1 MSCANRFPSSQHTR
15 YRSSWGPT
23 STTVFNRADV
33 PRPSAEEE
41 EFADIY
47 HERLHYVQGRQL
59 IPLQEDLAD
68 WINKTIRAAP
78 WLTHRKWRSS
88 PGRSSESCSD
98 LPLVSSF
105 DVDHITGE
113 NFFDA
118 LDNGVMVC
126 RLARVIQEKARSAVD
141 SGRVKGPVPVIRGR
155 CWENAARRSFF
166 SRDNMENFIQFC
178 RRLGVHENLLFESDD
193 LVLHGQ
199 PRNVV
204 LCLLEV
210 ARLAS
215 RYALEPP
222 GIVQLEREI
231 AAEQERDLH
240 CLSDSGISH
249 SSLVSWQYQSP
260 SPAPSPRPPVE
271 TIKHSRAAHYTLPAS
286 IRLNRPSVME
296 GWRVSL
302 TILKGQL
309 YRSHAAG
316 WFSSLNAA
324 PAFRRRKTCR
334 RRFIAEASSTSE
346 VTATAARWLDPNPV
360 PPASDMRRSVSDNGP
375 TGSDG
380 VPSDT
385 TEDDWSRGSAEDPDE
400 VPSPSISP
408 SPTPAEPPE
417 HSGPI
422 TELDRKVRRAA
433 EAVQRLCQ
441 CPSNKCSKLKV
452 RKVGEGRYHIAGRNV
467 FIRLLKGRHMMV
479 RVGGG
484 WDTLE
489 HFLTRHDPCQVR
501 VLSRESTP
509 PPHSN
514 GITSAPYL
522 HIRAKYRSPP
532 PESLAGR

>member
-1 MSCANRFPSSQHTR
+1 MSFSNRFPPSQHTR
-15 YRSSWGPT
+15 YRSSWGPSSVSAFT
-23 STTVFNRADV
+23 RADI
-33 PRPSAEEE
+33 PRPSPEEE
-41 EFADIY
+41 EFEFY
-47 HERLHYVQGRQL
+47 HERIHSAQSRQL

-68 WINKTIRAAP
+68 WINKTIN
-78 WLTHRKWRSS
+78 
-88 PGRSSESCSD
+88 
-98 LPLVSSF
+98 
-105 DVDHITGE
+105 VDHITGE
-113 NFFDA
+113 NFFDI
-118 LDNGVMVC
+118 LDNGVIVC
-126 RLARVIQEKARSAVD
+126 RLARVIQEKARTAVD
-141 SGRVKGPVPVIRGR
+141 SGRVKGPAPVIRGR

-166 SRDNMENFIQFC
+166 SRDNIANFIQFC

-215 RYALEPP
+215 KYSLEPP
-222 GIVQLEREI
+222 GLVQLEREI
-231 AAEQERDLH
+231 AEEERDLH
-240 CLSDSGISH
+240 CMSDSGISH
-249 SSLVSWQYQSP
+249 SSLVSWQFQPP
-260 SPAPSPRPPVE
+260 SPVSSLKPQVE
-271 TIKHSRAAHYTLPAS
+271 KIKHS
-286 IRLNRPSVME
+286 
-296 GWRVSL
+296 
-302 TILKGQL
+302 
-309 YRSHAAG
+309 
-316 WFSSLNAA
+316 SSA
-324 PAFRRRKTCR
+324 
-334 RRFIAEASSTSE
+334 SE
-346 VTATAARWLDPNPV
+346 VTSATLWLDPSPTT
-360 PPASDMRRSVSDNGP
+360 PHESEMRRSVSDNGP

-400 VPSPSISP
+400 LPSPSSSP
-408 SPTPAEPPE
+408 SPAEPPE
-417 HSGPI
+417 HVGPV

-433 EAVQRLCQ
+433 EALQRLCQ
-441 CPSNKCSKLKV
+441 CSSEKCSKLKV

-489 HFLTRHDPCQVR
+489 HFLSRHDPCQVR

-514 GITSAPYL
+514 GKHGNFL

-532 PESLAGR
+532 SESISQR

>member
-1 MSCANRFPSSQHTR
+1 MSYANNRFPSSQHTR
-15 YRSSWGPT
+15 YRSSWGP
-23 STTVFNRADV
+23 SSVSVFNRADV
-33 PRPSAEEE
+33 PRPSPEEE
-41 EFADIY
+41 EFEFY
-47 HERLHYVQGRQL
+47 HERLHSAQSRQL

-68 WINKTIRAAP
+68 WINKTIN
-78 WLTHRKWRSS
+78 
-88 PGRSSESCSD
+88 
-98 LPLVSSF
+98 
-105 DVDHITGE
+105 VDYITGD
-113 NFFDA
+113 NFFDV
-118 LDNGVMVC
+118 LDNGVIVC
-126 RLARVIQEKARSAVD
+126 RLARIIQEKARSAIEA
-141 SGRVKGPVPVIRGR
+141 GRAKGKHGETLLQPVPVIRGR

-210 ARLAS
+210 ARLAA
-215 RYALEPP
+215 RYSLEPP
-222 GIVQLEREI
+222 GLVQLEREI

-249 SSLVSWQYQSP
+249 SSLVSWQFQSP
-260 SPAPSPRPPVE
+260 SPTATPRPSPE
-271 TIKHSRAAHYTLPAS
+271 KIKHS
-286 IRLNRPSVME
+286 
-296 GWRVSL
+296 
-302 TILKGQL
+302 
-309 YRSHAAG
+309 
-316 WFSSLNAA
+316 SSA
-324 PAFRRRKTCR
+324 
-334 RRFIAEASSTSE
+334 SE
-346 VTATAARWLDPNPV
+346 VTTTGTRWLDPV
-360 PPASDMRRSVSDNGP
+360 TDATHESEMRRSVSDNGP

-385 TEDDWSRGSAEDPDE
+385 TEDDWSRGSVEDPDE
-400 VPSPSISP
+400 VPSPSSSP
-408 SPTPAEPPE
+408 SPSPAEPPE
-417 HSGPI
+417 HTGPI
-422 TELDRKVRRAA
+422 TELDRKVRRAT

-489 HFLTRHDPCQVR
+489 HFLARHDPCQVR
-501 VLSRESTP
+501 VLSREGTP
-509 PPHSN
+509 PPARGTKHDSF
-514 GITSAPYL
+514 L

-532 PESLAGR
+532 SEPSLSRRSLA

>member
-1 MSCANRFPSSQHTR
+1 MKWVLEEDPGRARREASKEDPTCSARTLYRTDSMMSYANRFPSSQHTR
-15 YRSSWGPT
+15 YRSSWGP
-23 STTVFNRADV
+23 SSVSVFNRADV
-33 PRPSAEEE
+33 PRPSPEEE
-41 EFADIY
+41 EFEFY
-47 HERLHYVQGRQL
+47 HERLHSAQSRQL

-68 WINKTIRAAP
+68 WINKTIN
-78 WLTHRKWRSS
+78 
-88 PGRSSESCSD
+88 
-98 LPLVSSF
+98 
-105 DVDHITGE
+105 VDYITGD
-113 NFFDA
+113 NFFDV
-118 LDNGVMVC
+118 LDNGVIVC
-126 RLARVIQEKARSAVD
+126 RLARVIQEKARSAIEA
-141 SGRVKGPVPVIRGR
+141 GRAKGTIPVIRGR

-210 ARLAS
+210 ARLAA
-215 RYALEPP
+215 RYSLEPP
-222 GIVQLEREI
+222 GLVQLEREI

-249 SSLVSWQYQSP
+249 SSLSWQLQSP
-260 SPAPSPRPPVE
+260 SPTATPRPPE
-271 TIKHSRAAHYTLPAS
+271 KIKHS
-286 IRLNRPSVME
+286 
-296 GWRVSL
+296 
-302 TILKGQL
+302 
-309 YRSHAAG
+309 
-316 WFSSLNAA
+316 SSA
-324 PAFRRRKTCR
+324 
-334 RRFIAEASSTSE
+334 SE
-346 VTATAARWLDPNPV
+346 VATTATRWLDPVTGATHEPE
-360 PPASDMRRSVSDNGP
+360 MRRSVSDNGP

-400 VPSPSISP
+400 VPSPSSSP
-408 SPTPAEPPE
+408 SPSPAEPPE
-417 HSGPI
+417 HTGPI
-422 TELDRKVRRAA
+422 TELDRKVRRAT

-441 CPSNKCSKLKV
+441 CPSEKCSKLKV

-489 HFLTRHDPCQVR
+489 HFLARHDPCQVR
-501 VLSRESTP
+501 VLNRESTP
-509 PPHSN
+509 PPARGTKHDSF
-514 GITSAPYL
+514 L

-532 PESLAGR
+532 LEPSLSRRSLA

>member
-1 MSCANRFPSSQHTR
+1 MKWVLEEDPDRVRKETSKDPNARTFYRTDSMMSYANRFPSSQHIR
-15 YRSSWGPT
+15 YRSSWGP
-23 STTVFNRADV
+23 SSVSVFNRADV
-33 PRPSAEEE
+33 PRPSPEEE
-41 EFADIY
+41 EFEFY
-47 HERLHYVQGRQL
+47 HERLHSAQSRQL

-68 WINKTIRAAP
+68 WINKTIN
-78 WLTHRKWRSS
+78 
-88 PGRSSESCSD
+88 
-98 LPLVSSF
+98 
-105 DVDHITGE
+105 VDYITGD
-113 NFFDA
+113 NFFDV
-118 LDNGVMVC
+118 LDNGVIVC
-126 RLARVIQEKARSAVD
+126 RLARVIQEKARSAIEA
-141 SGRVKGPVPVIRGR
+141 GRAKGSIPVIRGR

-210 ARLAS
+210 ARLAA
-215 RYALEPP
+215 RYSLEPP
-222 GIVQLEREI
+222 GLVQLEREI

-249 SSLVSWQYQSP
+249 SSLSWQLQSP
-260 SPAPSPRPPVE
+260 SPTATPRPPE
-271 TIKHSRAAHYTLPAS
+271 KIKHS
-286 IRLNRPSVME
+286 
-296 GWRVSL
+296 
-302 TILKGQL
+302 
-309 YRSHAAG
+309 
-316 WFSSLNAA
+316 SSA
-324 PAFRRRKTCR
+324 
-334 RRFIAEASSTSE
+334 SE
-346 VTATAARWLDPNPV
+346 VATTATRWLDPVTTDEPE
-360 PPASDMRRSVSDNGP
+360 MRRSVSDNGP

-400 VPSPSISP
+400 VPSPSSSP
-408 SPTPAEPPE
+408 SPSPAEPPE
-417 HSGPI
+417 HTGPI

-441 CPSNKCSKLKV
+441 CPSEKCSKLKV

-489 HFLTRHDPCQVR
+489 HFLARHDPCQVR
-501 VLSRESTP
+501 VLNRESTP
-509 PPHSN
+509 PR
-514 GITSAPYL
+514 GIKHDSFL

-532 PESLAGR
+532 LEPSLSRRSLA

>member
-1 MSCANRFPSSQHTR
+1 MKLSYTSNRFPPTQHTR
-15 YRSSWGPT
+15 YRSSWGP
-23 STTVFNRADV
+23 SSVSAFSRADI
-33 PRPSAEEE
+33 PRPSPEEQ
-41 EFADIY
+41 EFQFY
-47 HERLHYVQGRQL
+47 HERLHSAQSRQL

-68 WINKTIRAAP
+68 WINKTIN
-78 WLTHRKWRSS
+78 
-88 PGRSSESCSD
+88 
-98 LPLVSSF
+98 
-105 DVDHITGE
+105 VDHITGE
-113 NFFDA
+113 NFFDV
-118 LDNGVMVC
+118 LDNGVIVC
-126 RLARVIQEKARSAVD
+126 RLARVIQEKARAAID
-141 SGRVKGPVPVIRGR
+141 AGRAKGPIPVIRGR

-215 RYALEPP
+215 KYSLEPP
-222 GIVQLEREI
+222 GLVQLEREI

-240 CLSDSGISH
+240 CMSDSGISH
-249 SSLVSWQYQSP
+249 SSLVSWQFQPP
-260 SPAPSPRPPVE
+260 SPTPSPRPSNE
-271 TIKHSRAAHYTLPAS
+271 IMKHS
-286 IRLNRPSVME
+286 
-296 GWRVSL
+296 
-302 TILKGQL
+302 
-309 YRSHAAG
+309 
-316 WFSSLNAA
+316 SSA
-324 PAFRRRKTCR
+324 
-334 RRFIAEASSTSE
+334 SE
-346 VTATAARWLDPNPV
+346 VTASRWLD
-360 PPASDMRRSVSDNGP
+360 ASPTTPIETDMRRSVSDNGP

-400 VPSPSISP
+400 VSPVSSPS
-408 SPTPAEPPE
+408 PAEPPE
-417 HSGPI
+417 HVGPV
-422 TELDRKVRRAA
+422 TELDRKVRRVA
-433 EAVQRLCQ
+433 EQVQRLCQ
-441 CPSNKCSKLKV
+441 CSHEKCSRLKV

-489 HFLTRHDPCQVR
+489 HFLSRHDPCQVR

-509 PPHSN
+509 PPSHN
-514 GITSAPYL
+514 GLKSPSFL

-532 PESLAGR
+532 SEPVSGR

>member
-1 MSCANRFPSSQHTR
+1 MSFTSRFPSSQHTR

-23 STTVFNRADV
+23 SVSVFNRADV
-33 PRPSAEEE
+33 PRPSPEEE
-41 EFADIY
+41 EFEFY
-47 HERLHYVQGRQL
+47 HERLHSAQSRQL

-68 WINKTIRAAP
+68 WINKTIN
-78 WLTHRKWRSS
+78 
-88 PGRSSESCSD
+88 
-98 LPLVSSF
+98 
-105 DVDHITGE
+105 VDYITGE
-113 NFFDA
+113 NFFDV
-118 LDNGVMVC
+118 LDNGVLVC
-126 RLARVIQEKARSAVD
+126 RLARVIQEKARSAIEA
-141 SGRVKGPVPVIRGR
+141 GRVKGTIPAIRGR

-210 ARLAS
+210 ARLAA
-215 RYALEPP
+215 RYSLEPP
-222 GIVQLEREI
+222 GLVQLEREI

-240 CLSDSGISH
+240 CMSDSGISH
-249 SSLVSWQYQSP
+249 SSLSWQLQSP
-260 SPAPSPRPPVE
+260 SPTSTPRPPE
-271 TIKHSRAAHYTLPAS
+271 MIKHS
-286 IRLNRPSVME
+286 
-296 GWRVSL
+296 
-302 TILKGQL
+302 
-309 YRSHAAG
+309 
-316 WFSSLNAA
+316 SSA
-324 PAFRRRKTCR
+324 
-334 RRFIAEASSTSE
+334 SE
-346 VTATAARWLDPNPV
+346 VATTATRWLDPVTDATHEPE
-360 PPASDMRRSVSDNGP
+360 MRRSVSDNGP

-400 VPSPSISP
+400 VPSPSSSP
-408 SPTPAEPPE
+408 SPSPAEPPE
-417 HSGPI
+417 HTGPI
-422 TELDRKVRRAA
+422 TELDRKVRRAT

-441 CPSNKCSKLKV
+441 CPSEKCSKLKV

-489 HFLTRHDPCQVR
+489 HFLARHDPCQVR
-501 VLSRESTP
+501 VLNRESTP
-509 PPHSN
+509 PPAR
-514 GITSAPYL
+514 GIKHDSFL

-532 PESLAGR
+532 LEPMSLSRRSLA

>member
-23 STTVFNRADV
+23 STTIFNRADV

-68 WINKTIRAAP
+68 WINKTITSSSDKRPLLGERCEAEFLFARQHGELHPILPASRGAREPPLRERRPRYITWNNSVTSRFTLLTPSSVAHRAA
-78 WLTHRKWRSS
+78 
-88 PGRSSESCSD
+88 
-98 LPLVSSF
+98 
-105 DVDHITGE
+105 
-113 NFFDA
+113 
-118 LDNGVMVC
+118 
-126 RLARVIQEKARSAVD
+126 LA
-141 SGRVKGPVPVIRGR
+141 PHP
-155 CWENAARRSFF
+155 F
-166 SRDNMENFIQFC
+166 
-178 RRLGVHENLLFESDD
+178 
-193 LVLHGQ
+193 LHGQ

-271 TIKHSRAAHYTLPAS
+271 TIKHS
-286 IRLNRPSVME
+286 
-296 GWRVSL
+296 
-302 TILKGQL
+302 
-309 YRSHAAG
+309 
-316 WFSSLNAA
+316 SSA
-324 PAFRRRKTCR
+324 
-334 RRFIAEASSTSE
+334 SE
-346 VTATAARWLDPNPV
+346 VTAAAARWLDPNPV
-360 PPASDMRRSVSDNGP
+360 PPPSDMRRSVSDNGP

-441 CPSNKCSKLKV
+441 CPSSKCSKLKV

>member
-1 MSCANRFPSSQHTR
+1 MSFTNRFPSSQHTR
-15 YRSSWGPT
+15 YRSSWGP
-23 STTVFNRADV
+23 SSVSVFNRVDV

-41 EFADIY
+41 EYADFY
-47 HERLHYVQGRQL
+47 HERLHSAQSRQL

-68 WINKTIRAAP
+68 WINKTI
-78 WLTHRKWRSS
+78 S
-88 PGRSSESCSD
+88 
-98 LPLVSSF
+98 
-105 DVDHITGE
+105 VDHVTGE
-113 NFFDA
+113 NFFDS
-118 LDNGVMVC
+118 LDNGAVVC
-126 RLARVIQEKARSAVD
+126 RLARVIQEKARSAID
-141 SGRVKGPVPVIRGR
+141 SGRAKGPVPVIKGR

-199 PRNVV
+199 PRNVI

-210 ARLAS
+210 SRLAAQFS
-215 RYALEPP
+215 VEPP
-222 GIVQLEREI
+222 GLVQLEREI

-249 SSLVSWQYQSP
+249 SSLVSWQFQSP
-260 SPAPSPRPPVE
+260 SPTASPRPQPE
-271 TIKHSRAAHYTLPAS
+271 KIKHS
-286 IRLNRPSVME
+286 
-296 GWRVSL
+296 
-302 TILKGQL
+302 
-309 YRSHAAG
+309 
-316 WFSSLNAA
+316 SSAN
-324 PAFRRRKTCR
+324 
-334 RRFIAEASSTSE
+334 EMST
-346 VTATAARWLDPNPV
+346 TTPHWLDPAAETNHE
-360 PPASDMRRSVSDNGP
+360 SEMRRSVSDNGP

-400 VPSPSISP
+400 VPSPSSSP
-408 SPTPAEPPE
+408 PPSPAEPPE
-417 HSGPI
+417 HTGPI
-422 TELDRKVRRAA
+422 TELDRKVRRAT

-489 HFLTRHDPCQVR
+489 HFLARHDPCQVR

-509 PPHSN
+509 PPHNNNNNNNNKHSN
-514 GITSAPYL
+514 NFL
-522 HIRAKYRSPP
+522 HIRAKYRSTPTDNHR
-532 PESLAGR
+532 A

>member
-68 WINKTIRAAP
+68 WINKTIN
-78 WLTHRKWRSS
+78 
-88 PGRSSESCSD
+88 
-98 LPLVSSF
+98 
-105 DVDHITGE
+105 VDHITGE

-271 TIKHSRAAHYTLPAS
+271 TIKHS
-286 IRLNRPSVME
+286 
-296 GWRVSL
+296 
-302 TILKGQL
+302 
-309 YRSHAAG
+309 
-316 WFSSLNAA
+316 
-324 PAFRRRKTCR
+324 
-334 RRFIAEASSTSE
+334 SSTSE
-346 VTATAARWLDPNPV
+346 VAATAARWLDPNPV

>member
-1 MSCANRFPSSQHTR
+1 MMSYANRFPSSQHTR
-15 YRSSWGPT
+15 YRSSWGP
-23 STTVFNRADV
+23 SSVSVFNRADV
-33 PRPSAEEE
+33 PRPSPEEE
-41 EFADIY
+41 EFEFY
-47 HERLHYVQGRQL
+47 HERLHSAQSRQL

-68 WINKTIRAAP
+68 WINKTIN
-78 WLTHRKWRSS
+78 
-88 PGRSSESCSD
+88 
-98 LPLVSSF
+98 
-105 DVDHITGE
+105 VDYITGD
-113 NFFDA
+113 NFFDV
-118 LDNGVMVC
+118 LDNGVVVC
-126 RLARVIQEKARSAVD
+126 RLARVIQEKARSAVEA
-141 SGRVKGPVPVIRGR
+141 GRAKGSIPVIRGR

-210 ARLAS
+210 ARLAA
-215 RYALEPP
+215 RYSLEPP
-222 GIVQLEREI
+222 GLVQLEREI

-249 SSLVSWQYQSP
+249 SSLSWQLQSP
-260 SPAPSPRPPVE
+260 SPTATPRPPE
-271 TIKHSRAAHYTLPAS
+271 KIKHS
-286 IRLNRPSVME
+286 
-296 GWRVSL
+296 
-302 TILKGQL
+302 
-309 YRSHAAG
+309 
-316 WFSSLNAA
+316 SSA
-324 PAFRRRKTCR
+324 
-334 RRFIAEASSTSE
+334 SE
-346 VTATAARWLDPNPV
+346 VATTATRWLDPVTGTTHEPE
-360 PPASDMRRSVSDNGP
+360 MRRSVSDNGP

-400 VPSPSISP
+400 VPSPSSSP
-408 SPTPAEPPE
+408 SPSPAEPPE
-417 HSGPI
+417 HTGPI
-422 TELDRKVRRAA
+422 TELDRKVRRAT

-441 CPSNKCSKLKV
+441 CPSEKCSKLKV

-489 HFLTRHDPCQVR
+489 HFLARHDPCQVR
-501 VLSRESTP
+501 VLNRESTP
-509 PPHSN
+509 PPARGTKHDSF
-514 GITSAPYL
+514 L

-532 PESLAGR
+532 LEPSLSRRSLA